1 LEKEKNAL
9 TAEADELAENN
20 EKLQKA
26 KTSLEKNNRSMD
38 AELSESR
45 SAVSTVYTVASR
57 RIKKKNS
64 SQDKIYEPYRFSHEV
79 IAY

>member
-57 RIKKKNS
+57 IKKKNS

>member
-1 LEKEKNAL
+1 MEKEKNAL

-45 SAVSTVYTVASR
+45 SAVSTVYTVAY

>member
-1 LEKEKNAL
+1 MEKEKNAL

-57 RIKKKNS
+57 IKKKNS
-64 SQDKIYEPYRFSHEV
+64 SQDKIYESYRFSHEV

>member
-1 LEKEKNAL
+1 MEKEKNAL

-57 RIKKKNS
+57 IKKKNS